1 MKEDP
6 ICADF
11 DELSN
16 RKSQLHSISITIWQD
31 LLQKYSKCKY
41 NTWIKEHF
49 KLLSKRLIL
58 GCGSEFWW
66 ENKMRMQWQ
75 LRTDQAAPGPHIIS
89 FHHLI
94 LNINSSFHHAL
105 IKLYTGDSL
114 IFEGCHSNLTFN
126 VFFLYSQYVHYIKCH
141 ILYQFSNNLEWNQN
155 WSLVLSAMES
165 FNHNFRI
172 LNKIFNILLFNKKC
186 KFQIWLLKNWF
197 IVALHAR
204 VEKMISA

>member
-1 MKEDP
+1 MAV
-6 ICADF
+6 ADWPG
-11 DELSN
+11 STRSPHN
-16 RKSQLHSISITIWQD
+16 
-31 LLQKYSKCKY
+31 
-41 NTWIKEHF
+41 
-49 KLLSKRLIL
+49 LIP
-58 GCGSEFWW
+58 S
-66 ENKMRMQWQ
+66 
-75 LRTDQAAPGPHIIS
+75 S
-89 FHHLI
+89 I

-105 IKLYTGDSL
+105 IKLYTGDPL
-114 IFEGCHSNLTFN
+114 IFEGCHSNSMYNFW
-126 VFFLYSQYVHYIKCH
+126 YSKYVHYIKCH

-204 VEKMISA
+204 VEKMFSAQPLYFLYKMKVWWSLFIVW